1 MAEVAVEKLKT
12 VSESSVVSE
21 IISSDGLK
29 RTLKVQAPAE
39 AVGAAFSAEYN
50 KIRSQVTLK
59 GYRKGKAPLSR
70 IKAIYGGQ
78 AHSDV
83 FDKLLNSSYM
93 EAVRKLE
100 LNIAGPP
107 LVTEVTLEE
116 DKPLE
121 FTAQVEVYPDI
132 EKVDL
137 SGLTY
142 VENNSPVTGEDVD
155 RVIESLRRRGA
166 QPVAVDRP
174 AAGNDIIIADM
185 KKIEDK
191 GNVIE
196 GDTFADSRIDL
207 SNEMTVKEFREGLVG
222 ASAGEQK
229 TITVNYSKDYP
240 DKPFAGQ
247 SLTYE
252 ISIKKVQ
259 EQNLPEVNDEFAR
272 EQAGADSLE
281 QLRER
286 IAKGITVERENQAAK
301 ARNLQLIS
309 QVVEKNRFETPE
321 APVAKY
327 VEEVLQDYRKNYPG
341 DQTPEEELRSRY
353 RQVGA
358 NQLRWKLLADKIME
372 QEKIEVLPEDT
383 EKWIE
388 EFASKNG
395 MDRDKAARALAQ
407 SGRINDIHGSI
418 REEKLLD
425 FLRSRAKMK
434 KA

>member
-1 MAEVAVEKLKT
+1 MTEAAVEKSKKE
-12 VSESSVVSE
+12 SELSVVSE

-39 AVGAAFSAEYN
+39 AVEAAFITEYK

-59 GYRKGKAPLSR
+59 GFRKGKAPLAR
-70 IKAIYGGQ
+70 IKAIYGEK
-78 AHSDV
+78 ARMDV
-83 FDKLLNSSYM
+83 VDKLLNSSYL
-93 EAVRKLE
+93 EAVRKHE

-107 LVTEVTLEE
+107 RVTDLTLEE

-121 FTAQVEVYPDI
+121 FTAQVEVYPEI

-142 VENNSPVTGEDVD
+142 VEKNSTVRDEDVD
-155 RVIESLRRRGA
+155 RVLESLRRRNI
-166 QPVAVDRP
+166 QPVDVDRP
-174 AAGNDIIIADM
+174 ARENDIIIADM

-191 GNVIE
+191 NNIIE
-196 GDTFADSRIDL
+196 GDLFTDSHIDL
-207 SNEMTVKEFREGLVG
+207 SNEMTVKEFREGLLG
-222 ASAGEQK
+222 ISAGEEK
-229 TITVNYSKDYP
+229 TITVNYPKDYP
-240 DKPFAGQ
+240 DRPFSGQ

-252 ISIKKVQ
+252 ISVKKVQ
-259 EQNLPEVNDEFAR
+259 EQNLPEVTDEFAR
-272 EQAGADSLE
+272 EQAGAESLE

-286 IAKGITVERENQAAK
+286 ISKGITYERENQAIK
-301 ARNLQLIS
+301 ERNYQLIS
-309 QVVEKNRFETPE
+309 QVVAKNPFETPE
-321 APVAKY
+321 GPVVKY
-327 VEEVLQDYRKNYPG
+327 VEDVLEDYRQNYPG

-395 MDRDKAARALAQ
+395 MDRDKAAKALAQ
-407 SGRINDIHGSI
+407 SGRISEIHGSI
-418 REEKLLD
+418 REEKLLE
-425 FLRSRAKMK
+425 FLRSKAKVK
-434 KA
+434 KT